1 MKYVKKLALYSKSP
15 MDDRF
20 SVLQDSRIVTNS
32 SSTMQLPTGPSVSR
46 PTTLVDGTVRYNSTI
61 KEFEVYN
68 SANPGFT
75 SPWQIIR
82 TIKPAKITP
91 QNLGYGNYNDYIFGP
106 LSYTVDSTKPQNI
119 LVFVDNVYQV
129 PTTNYTLTVNPNSVT
144 ANLSI
149 AAPAST
155 TTLYLNTL
163 TNIDAGEPGIWRTI
177 TAPSGL
183 QASTTVTSV
192 NFDFS
197 TPNNGYAVGISLA
210 TTGIV
215 SSGTTVTVNY
225 GSGTYIQ
232 FTGPV
237 PAKPVFALLGFDG
250 YFPAGVS
257 GTVFEP

>member
-1 MKYVKKLALYSKSP
+1 MKYIKKLALYSKSP

-32 SSTMQLPTGPSVSR
+32 TSTLQLPTGPSATR

-106 LSYTVDSTKPQNI
+106 LSYTVDPNKPQNI
-119 LVFVDNVYQV
+119 LVFVDNVYQI
-129 PTTNYTLTVNPNSVT
+129 PTTNYTLTVNPSSVT
-144 ANLSI
+144 ADLSI
-149 AAPAST
+149 AAPSST

-183 QASTTVTSV
+183 QAGTTVTSV
-192 NFDFS
+192 S
-197 TPNNGYAVGISLA
+197 TSISIPNNGYPVGISLP
-210 TTGIV
+210 TSGSI

-225 GSGTYIQ
+225 GAGTYIQ

-250 YFPAGVS
+250 YFPAGPS
-257 GTVFEP
+257 NTIFEP